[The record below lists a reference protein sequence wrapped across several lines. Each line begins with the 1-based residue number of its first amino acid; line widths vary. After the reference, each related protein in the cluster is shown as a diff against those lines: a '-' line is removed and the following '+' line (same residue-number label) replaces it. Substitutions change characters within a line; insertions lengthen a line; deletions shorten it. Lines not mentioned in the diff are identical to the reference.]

1 MSAKIKRKNP
11 EHYFCPLTAG
21 VLEGTVVK
29 STGKYSLVKLID
41 GKVVTT
47 SLKGK
52 MRLQKSR
59 ETHVVAVGDKVTLE
73 KRNDDWIIED
83 ILPRRNQL
91 NRKATKLSRSV
102 HVVAANIDQI
112 LIIASAKNPK
122 TPLGFIDRVTATA
135 ESYSIP
141 SILIINKIDLLDS
154 DEDVEKW
161 TNIGR
166 LYQDIGFEVIP
177 ASIYDTE
184 SMEKVLEILR
194 GRETLVTGQSGVGKS
209 SIINAIDPVLNIKTS
224 VVSNF
229 NEKGKHTTTFAEM
242 HKLSFGGHV
251 IDTPGVRSFGLIE
264 IDRRFLSHY
273 FPEMEALLGQCKYYD
288 CTHLDEPGCKV
299 KEMVDRGEIAESRY
313 MSYLSMY
320 YEG

>member
-1 MSAKIKRKNP
+1 MVN
-11 EHYFCPLTAG
+11 
-21 VLEGTVVK
+21 
-29 STGKYSLVKLID
+29 
-41 GKVVTT
+41 T

-59 ETHVVAVGDKVTLE
+59 ETHVVAVGDRVILE
-73 KRNDDWIIED
+73 KRKNDWIIEE

-91 NRKATKLSRSV
+91 NRKATKLSSSV
-102 HVVAANIDQI
+102 HVVASNIDQI
-112 LIIASAKNPK
+112 LIIASVANPK

-141 SILIINKIDLLDS
+141 SIIVLNKIDLLQK
-154 DEDVEKW
+154 EKDAGYW
-161 TNIGR
+161 RVVGEMYRN
-166 LYQDIGFEVIP
+166 IGFEVIVS
-177 ASIYDTE
+177 SIHDQDALDQI
-184 SMEKVLEILR
+184 SAALKNK
-194 GRETLVTGQSGVGKS
+194 ETLLTGQSGVGKS
-209 SIINAIDPVLNIKTS
+209 SIINACDPALRIKTAD
-224 VVSNF
+224 VSSF

-242 HKLSFGGHV
+242 HELSFGGHV

-273 FPEMEALLGQCKYYD
+273 FPEMEGVLGQCKYYD

-299 KEMVDRGEIAESRY
+299 KQMVDDGSIAESRY
-313 MSYLSMY
+313 TSYLSMY